1 MNRNNLSLNSARVS
15 KKDCQEE
22 RRTNGSV
29 VPFKVYNFFWPG
41 LPENDDNIMQP
52 RSVDQAVL
60 TYTALQCC
68 AIANFSNVH
77 CTSTNQETKN
87 CCDHYLNNN
96 YTRKKNEDILNGVNL
111 VRNRKTAKT
120 SEGTVVIL
128 CMYYQLDSLVRS
140 SSLLLI
146 LLYDCYYFDIS
157 MSQRNEL
164 LQNKHVQLNLN

>member
-1 MNRNNLSLNSARVS
+1 MNSNNLSLNSARVS

-60 TYTALQCC
+60 TSYTAMLCYSELLKC
-68 AIANFSNVH
+68 ALHIDELGD
-77 CTSTNQETKN
+77 QELLRPLSKQQL
-87 CCDHYLNNN
+87 HK
-96 YTRKKNEDILNGVNL
+96 KKNEDILNGVNL